1 MHLPGQWMP
10 GRKPKAFFW
19 RWVLLGLLMAITA
32 TVVVLGSAAVTPP
45 VTRFSLTETTL
56 EVISREGLLTLR
68 KSFLLDQLQQAQVI
82 SPGRGRKVS
91 GAKLGAYCRGW
102 FAYQELGRVWQA
114 TDCRSPVILLRFS
127 QGFPVLITPADF
139 AAFLATLQARRS
151 GQFPLR
157 QAAASASQPHWL
169 ALLLGAMLLVL
180 LVSAAT
186 VLVGPRRLAYAV
198 EPGQLV
204 VRLFS
209 HCKRFPI
216 AGASVRPW
224 QPKGLLRIAGTSLPG
239 YHVGV
244 FWDPKGKVRVYASDL
259 SQGILFEANQRIFIS
274 PAQEEEFLT
283 LLREVGGVQVA
294 WDSTTGEEDHERVP
308 ATTP

>member
-1 MHLPGQWMP
+1 MYMPGQWMP
-10 GRKPKAFFW
+10 ARKAKAPFW
-19 RWVLLGLLMAITA
+19 RWVLLGALVVITA
-32 TVVVLGSAAVTPP
+32 TVLVLGTAVVTPP
-45 VTRFSLTETTL
+45 VTRFSLTENTL
-56 EVISREGLLTLR
+56 EVISQEGLLTLR
-68 KSFLLDQLQQAQVI
+68 KRFALDQLQEAAVI
-82 SPGRGRKVS
+82 SPGRGRKLS
-91 GAKLGAYCRGW
+91 GARLEAYCRGW
-102 FAYQELGRVWQA
+102 FSYQSLGKVWQA

-127 QGFPVLITPADF
+127 QTSPVLVAPADF
-139 AAFLATLQARRS
+139 PGFLAALQARRTH
-151 GQFPLR
+151 QFPLR
-157 QAAASASQPHWL
+157 QPTTPASTPGWL
-169 ALLLGAMLLVL
+169 ALIVGAMVLTLLL
-180 LVSAAT
+180 T
-186 VLVGPRRLAYAV
+186 VLMVLMGPRRLAYAV

-259 SQGILFEANQRIFIS
+259 SQGILFAAHQRIFIS